1 MCQLMLSNAH
11 NVQLLCTVHTC
22 TVVFGFSW
30 GKKPN
35 ESERHVLTEHCSVWV
50 DSCLWLN
57 CCVVGFSN
65 FWAPRATTLISPTG
79 FQGAQCMHGIS
90 PAIIWPLWLF
100 GTPLGCPCISVT
112 SLSHH
117 GQWTCD
123 SQLVTKLQVL
133 EYFCQIYPQYKGNDF
148 TILFFRLDIPP
159 SPLLR
164 IFQKIHNFLW
174 GMAFLI

>member
-1 MCQLMLSNAH
+1 MCSKTALPAQNLQLFWLPLTNTKKTGLSMCQLMLSNAH

-79 FQGAQCMHGIS
+79 FKGAQCMHGIS

-100 GTPLGCPCISVT
+100 GIPLGCPCISVT

-117 GQWTCD
+117 GQ
-123 SQLVTKLQVL
+123 
-133 EYFCQIYPQYKGNDF
+133 
-148 TILFFRLDIPP
+148 
-159 SPLLR
+159 
-164 IFQKIHNFLW
+164 
-174 GMAFLI
+174 